1 MLMPRA
7 IPPFGLLLCGGRSS
21 RMGQDKAR
29 LLLHGQSLLQRG
41 LERLRAAG
49 CQQVWA
55 AGDYPDVPSLPDL
68 PCYQGRGPLAGL
80 ASALMWAPAAR
91 WLVIPVDMPG
101 LEAELLQTFLQL
113 AADTHIGAALQHNQF
128 PLLLAS
134 PAALAGVQQLLAD
147 PNPGAAS
154 VGALIRLLGITQIA
168 DLALTPPE
176 QAAITLCNTNTPQEW
191 QAFCRAQPARRSDG
205 LPTHTEPHSLFVS
218 AKEYAP

>member
-1 MLMPRA
+1 MSKPNHLPLY
-7 IPPFGLLLCGGRSS
+7 GLLLCGGRSS

-80 ASALMWAPAAR
+80 ASALMWAPVAR

-191 QAFCRAQPARRSDG
+191 QAFCRAQPARRSAV